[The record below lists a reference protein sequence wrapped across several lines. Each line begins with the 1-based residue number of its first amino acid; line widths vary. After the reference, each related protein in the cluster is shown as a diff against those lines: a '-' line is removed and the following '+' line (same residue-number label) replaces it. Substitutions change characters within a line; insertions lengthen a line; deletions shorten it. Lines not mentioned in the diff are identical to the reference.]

1 MRTIIT
7 ALAISV
13 LAGTPA
19 YAQDAAAG
27 STSGS
32 TAQNEVNVIAVTG
45 DTGSS
50 RVRSSGHI
58 YSTPTVM
65 GSSIIGSNNCLVGT
79 GIGAAG
85 GPLGLNISIGRS
97 DKSCV
102 RRMDAA
108 ALNHL
113 GLRVAAI
120 ARLCQDDDHAN
131 ADAFWAEFHLVCPGA
146 DRSRYKYSDG
156 SMGQYW
162 NGQ

>member
-1 MRTIIT
+1 MRTVLIAIAAA
-7 ALAISV
+7 ALSGA
-13 LAGTPA
+13 PA

-27 STSGS
+27 STASN
-32 TAQNEVNVIAVTG
+32 TVNVLAVTG

-50 RVRSSGHI
+50 HVRSSGHI
-58 YSTPTVM
+58 YSTPNVM

-85 GPLGLNISIGRS
+85 GPIGLNISIGRS

-108 ALNHL
+108 ALNAL

-120 ARLCQDDDHAN
+120 ARMCQDEAN
-131 ADAFWAEFHLVCPGA
+131 ADAVFAETGKACPGT
-146 DRSRYKYSDG
+146 DRSRYKLADG
-156 SMGQYW
+156 SLAPYWSAGQ
-162 NGQ
+162 